1 MYDKIDLLP
10 EGQVSEEYYEK
21 AKDTIQKLNEAIKIV
36 CDKWELFTPYFYD
49 VRLYLTENDDDWFVL
64 EYEKRFNEDAS
75 IALVIQ
81 FQDGK
86 TSIISFSCYDDNAGI
101 YHHEVCPV
109 DSWFFDQFLTCSLIV
124 MDDLYNKYLG

>member
-1 MYDKIDLLP
+1 MYEKIDLLP
-10 EGQVSEEYYEK
+10 EGQVSEEYYDK
-21 AKDTIQKLNEAIKIV
+21 AKDTIQKLNEAIEIV

-49 VRLYLTENDDDWFVL
+49 VRLSLTENGGNWFEL

-75 IALVIQ
+75 IVLRIL

-86 TSIISFSCYDDNAGI
+86 TPLISFPCYDNDADI
-101 YHHEVCPV
+101 HHYEICPV

-124 MDDLYNKYLG
+124 MNTLCKKYLG